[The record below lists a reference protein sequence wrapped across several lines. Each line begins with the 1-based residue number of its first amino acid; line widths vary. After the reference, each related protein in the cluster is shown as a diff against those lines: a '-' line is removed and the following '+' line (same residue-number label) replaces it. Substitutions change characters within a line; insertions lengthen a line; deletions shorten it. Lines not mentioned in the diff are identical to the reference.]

1 MPSIHNSDFFKTT
14 ILRTTFNMF
23 FILSSL
29 YSHIFWMYASD
40 VATYGEKTVDP
51 SKCDLRQGDLE
62 RKNNRIFCIRVN
74 MSQKAGKKPRSFF
87 QFKWFE
93 HK

>member
-62 RKNNRIFCIRVN
+62 RKNNRILYSRQYVT
-74 MSQKAGKKPRSFF
+74 KAGKKNI
-87 QFKWFE
+87 
-93 HK
+93 